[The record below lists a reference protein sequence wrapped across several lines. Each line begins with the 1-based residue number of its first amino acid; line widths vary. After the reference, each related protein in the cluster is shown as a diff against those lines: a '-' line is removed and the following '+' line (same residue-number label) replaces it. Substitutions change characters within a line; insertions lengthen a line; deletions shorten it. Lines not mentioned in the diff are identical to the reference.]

1 MPVQTLRQAIIA
13 DPVNRYFE
21 APSPSSTNS
30 VRSRRP
36 TNPSVSRHRNCKYTT
51 VFVTDSGEIGGPAH
65 DETEHMTKPN
75 ITQHDSIVVRFAGD
89 SGDGVQLM
97 GTQFVAATAQAG
109 MDFSTFPDYPAEIR
123 APVGTTF
130 GVSAYQINLG
140 AGPITTAGDKPE
152 VLVAFNPAALKV
164 NLPLVDDGAL
174 VIVNTDTFTAR
185 NLAKAGY
192 TEDPRKTGELDRYQL
207 VEIDITRWTLE
218 AVKDF
223 GLSKSDA
230 GRCKNFWSLGLVLWM
245 FNRELDSIATWVE
258 SKFAKLPAV
267 RDANL
272 AALHGGNIYGE
283 SAELAAAIPQMQT
296 PVARFE
302 PGEYRGIRGS
312 EALAYGLAAAGEL
325 ADKPVVFCSYPITPA
340 SPLLHNLAR
349 LGKLGVGI
357 FQAEDEIAA
366 ACAAIGAAYA
376 GSIGITSSSGPGIAL
391 KTEAIGLAINAELPL
406 VVVDSQRG
414 GPSTGLPTK
423 TEQSDL
429 YLAMYGRNADAP
441 VPIVAARS
449 PGDCFEAAIEAV
461 RIALRHMTPV
471 FLLTDGYLANAA
483 EPWRIPD
490 MESFEP
496 ITLNAAPTGPEAAG
510 RIFNRDPKSL
520 GRPWVYPGM
529 PGLMYRTGGLEKDL
543 DTGHIS
549 YEADNHQRMTDL
561 RAQKVARVAD
571 FIPEQAVEV
580 GPDEGRLAVV
590 GWGSTYGAIY
600 QAVRQVASVD
610 PRVSHIHLR
619 YLNPFPRNL
628 RALLGRF
635 DRVLVPEMNAGQ
647 LSTVLR
653 DKLGIDPI
661 PLTKVTGQPFSIAE
675 LVSAIRAELGES
687 AAVRGVAGESR

>member
-1 MPVQTLRQAIIA
+1 MSQDNTTMR
-13 DPVNRYFE
+13 E
-21 APSPSSTNS
+21 S
-30 VRSRRP
+30 V
-36 TNPSVSRHRNCKYTT
+36 
-51 VFVTDSGEIGGPAH
+51 
-65 DETEHMTKPN
+65 
-75 ITQHDSIVVRFAGD
+75 VVRFAGD

-97 GTQFVAATAQAG
+97 GTQFVAATAIAG
-109 MDFSTFPDYPAEIR
+109 IDFSTFPDYPAEIR

-140 AGPITTAGDKPE
+140 AGPITTAGDQPQ

-164 NLPLVDDGAL
+164 NLPLLEDGAL
-174 VIVNTDTFTAR
+174 IVLNTDTFTAR
-185 NLAKAGY
+185 NLSKAGY
-192 TEDPRKTGELDRYQL
+192 AEDPRKTGELDCFQV

-218 AVKDF
+218 SVKDF

-230 GRCKNFWSLGLVLWM
+230 GRCKNFWSLGVVLWM
-245 FNRELDSIATWVE
+245 FHRPPDSIAAWIE
-258 SKFAKLPAV
+258 QKFADKPAI

-272 AALHGGNIYGE
+272 AALHAGNIYGQT
-283 SAELAAAIPQMQT
+283 ARLAAAIPQVDT
-296 PVARFE
+296 PRARFE
-302 PGEYRGIRGS
+302 SGEYRGIRGS
-312 EALAYGLAAAGEL
+312 EALAFGLAAAGEL
-325 ADKPVVFCSYPITPA
+325 AERNVLFCSYPITPA
-340 SPLLHNLAR
+340 SPLLHQLAR
-349 LGKLGVGI
+349 LGSLGVGV

-366 ACAAIGAAYA
+366 ACSAIGASYT
-376 GSIGITSSSGPGIAL
+376 GSIGVTSSSGPGIAL

-441 VPIVAARS
+441 VPVVAARS
-449 PGDCFEAAIEAV
+449 PGDCFEVAIEAV

-496 ITLNAAPTGPEAAG
+496 IEVNAPPGGPEAAS
-510 RIFNRDPKSL
+510 RIFNRDPSSL

-543 DTGHIS
+543 RTGNIS
-549 YEADNHQRMTDL
+549 YDADNHQAMTQL
-561 RAQKVARVAD
+561 RAEKVERVAD
-571 FIPEQAVEV
+571 FIPDQAVEV
-580 GPDEGRLAVV
+580 GDDSGSVAVV

-619 YLNPFPRNL
+619 YLNPFPKNL
-628 RALLGRF
+628 GELLSRF

-653 DKLGIDPI
+653 DKLGIAPI
-661 PLTKVTGQPFSIAE
+661 PLPKVTGQPFTIAE
-675 LVSAIRAELGES
+675 LVQAIREQLSETRSGRS
-687 AAVRGVAGESR
+687 QVRGVAGEGQ